1 MYRLEKRY
9 TKSWTERYSKMEE
22 YRQRIREK
30 KVVKIC
36 GQTEEEWVAQ
46 ALLDIEGMQ
55 ICVNGQ
61 VMPAIG
67 GLLSLEDG

>member
-1 MYRLEKRY
+1 MYRLEKR
-9 TKSWTERYSKMEE
+9 SKMEE

-61 VMPAIG
+61 ACRP
-67 GLLSLEDG
+67 LLAYSH